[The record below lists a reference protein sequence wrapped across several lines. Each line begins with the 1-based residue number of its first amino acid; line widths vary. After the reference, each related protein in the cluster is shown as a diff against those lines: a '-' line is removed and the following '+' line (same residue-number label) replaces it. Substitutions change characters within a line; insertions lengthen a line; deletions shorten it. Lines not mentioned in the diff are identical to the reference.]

1 MIHRCATVFS
11 FLTIASL
18 NTILLLGASVR
29 ELESIRTVFDG
40 VVVVMDLSL
49 VISSLLLGFL
59 FFKHQE
65 RFLSI
70 LFFLNVAVF
79 VVASI
84 LRNRGIGF
92 PSIVLFGADLYW
104 LNLYLVSLA
113 RNRAILVGHASFGQN
128 TEDPGHA
135 GDE

>member
-18 NTILLLGASVR
+18 NTILLLGASLR

-49 VISSLLLGFL
+49 VISSLLLGYL
-59 FFKHQE
+59 FFKNQAY
-65 RFLSI
+65 FLSI
-70 LFFLNVAVF
+70 LFFLNIALF

-84 LRNRGIGF
+84 LRIRGVLF
-92 PSIVLFGADLYW
+92 SPIVLYGADLYW